1 MKKTIGILLA
11 GLSLVVCALFLNAQ
25 TATKESQFI
34 CPPCSGD
41 CDKAIHDKPGQCPT
55 CGMALI
61 SKESVKNVA
70 IFLYDGVE
78 ILDFGGP
85 SEVFAA
91 SHSDK
96 GAFRVFTVAATK
108 EPILSQGFVRI
119 VPEFSI
125 EDCPEPDIIVLP
137 GGNTTP
143 SVENAK
149 VVEWVKK
156 HAAHVDALMSVC
168 TGAFILEKAG
178 LLVGKKATTF
188 HRAIPRL
195 REKAKQ
201 TEVLENVRWVDNG
214 QIVTTAGVSAGIDG
228 ALHIVERMWGLEA
241 AAATAQYME
250 YDKWK
255 PEDGVVVEKK
265 NDK

>member
-1 MKKTIGILLA
+1 
-11 GLSLVVCALFLNAQ
+11 
-25 TATKESQFI
+25 
-34 CPPCSGD
+34 
-41 CDKAIHDKPGQCPT
+41 
-55 CGMALI
+55 MALI

-70 IFLYDGVE
+70 IFLYEGVE
-78 ILDFGGP
+78 ILDFSGP
-85 SEVFAA
+85 GEVFAA
-91 SHSDK
+91 SRSDK

-108 EPILSQGFVRI
+108 DSIVSQRFVHI

-125 EDCPEPDIIVLP
+125 EDCPKPDIIVLP
-137 GGNTTP
+137 GGNTRP
-143 SVENAK
+143 SVENPK
-149 VVEWVKK
+149 VIAWVQK
-156 HAAHVDALMSVC
+156 HAAHADALMSVC

-178 LLVGKKATTF
+178 LLEGKKATTF
-188 HRAIPRL
+188 YRAIPRL